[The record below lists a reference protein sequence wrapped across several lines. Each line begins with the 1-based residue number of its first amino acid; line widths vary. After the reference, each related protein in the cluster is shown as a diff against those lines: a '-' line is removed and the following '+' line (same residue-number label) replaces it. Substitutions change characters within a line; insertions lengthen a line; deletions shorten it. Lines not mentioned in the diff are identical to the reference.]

1 MTSVIARRGEVVTPS
16 ILYSLDSDQVIS
28 PVTDNIEISDEY
40 WDLVSGAMRDVVH
53 SIQGT
58 AQIIGRDL
66 EGYEIAGKTGT
77 AQAISVAADVDYDDL
92 DLEKYQ
98 RDHALFVAYAPY
110 EAPQVAV
117 GIIVE
122 NGEHGGSMSAPI
134 ARLIFDHSVEVV
146 LENTQLVDLPEV
158 IGSQND
164 N

>member
-1 MTSVIARRGEVVTPS
+1 M
-16 ILYSLDSDQVIS
+16 
-28 PVTDNIEISDEY
+28 
-40 WDLVSGAMRDVVH
+40 
-53 SIQGT
+53 
-58 AQIIGRDL
+58 
-66 EGYEIAGKTGT
+66 
-77 AQAISVAADVDYDDL
+77 
-92 DLEKYQ
+92 
-98 RDHALFVAYAPY
+98 
-110 EAPQVAV
+110 AV